1 MKEQDREYLSLLS
14 VTFGHRFL
22 IVRNQR
28 NWDEIMLEN
37 DDICDIFEY
46 QFIEFI
52 FFYE

>member
-14 VTFGHRFL
+14 VTFDHKFL